1 MIPTQYNPLGLQ
13 TKFYPADYIQN
24 GLVCH
29 YDAFFNLGPS
39 SDIIHDD
46 GTDIWY
52 DCSPNGNNTWEDD
65 RTTAPVWNS
74 KGRLF
79 LQGSSTIANTFL
91 LNPAFNAIFKA
102 TTASASNFGAVEF
115 CLSLH
120 SESNAFELTSWVA
133 PTANA
138 GLSFIIGN
146 YVISRNMA
154 LVFQTGPTRY
164 DMSLPADLGP
174 LTDVHTYTYTC
185 ESQLL
190 WKMYVDGTYVGSV
203 TPIRYFDC
211 STVIGKT
218 EAFSIAGATHWY
230 TDIYPSTRS
239 LDRSGYTIHS
249 IRAYNQQLTESDIAH
264 NAALDQLWYGNQ

>member
-120 SESNAFELTSWVA
+120 SESNAFELTSW
-133 PTANA
+133 TALNGDA
-138 GLSFIIGN
+138 ALSFVIGN
-146 YVISRNMA
+146 YRGSRNMA
-154 LVFQTGPTRY
+154 LVFQTGPTWY
-164 DMSLPADLGP
+164 DTFFSTDLGP

-185 ESQLL
+185 ESKSL
-190 WKMYVDGTYVGSV
+190 WKMYVDGTYVGSI
-203 TPIRYFDC
+203 TSTRNYSC
-211 STVIGKT
+211 SNINDKT
-218 EAFSIAGATHWY
+218 TAFSVGATHRFSEL
-230 TDIYPSTRS
+230 YPSTQALS
-239 LDRSGYTIHS
+239 RSGYTIHS